1 MSLADNVNYS
11 RRLAKL
17 SDLSGLNIIAR
28 DLLTG
33 ISSLR
38 ETVEFGSNPGALRML
53 TFVPENLPALVRS
66 SSRCVAADR
75 RQPATTTAQVDRRS
89 PGIMASHC

>member
-28 DLLTG
+28 DRLTG
-33 ISSLR
+33 ISPLR

-53 TFVPENLPALVRS
+53 TFVPENLPRTGALV
-66 SSRCVAADR
+66 VALR
-75 RQPATTTAQVDRRS
+75 GCRQTAAGYDH
-89 PGIMASHC
+89 GTC